1 MSVPT
6 PDVESLVNKYKEA
19 REYRSLIE
27 KKLQDL
33 TARIK
38 DIEMN
43 AAPKEAEKK
52 EEKKEDEQGSTEPF
66 NGSSDALH
74 TLFVIAFMLI
84 RLSNQKNLGK
94 PSAIKLHN
102 YYKYFVKIIDIY
114 EYMLILGHTMGY
126 PDSKVKEDEKEEQ
139 PEQEQGKQEKQS
151 GGDNLQ
157 EAEAKLIP
165 SGPSTPIKEDPNFL
179 RELKAFHAYLF
190 MSVASNSTLKDI
202 LTNPVSESY
211 KKDPKYLS
219 ALTQKEDKILASK
232 EFLHIQD
239 QLFENLVNAFMILF
253 AKFEAIASIRSKS
266 LQAKEGELA
275 KLNENIAKFN
285 SLEES
290 IKDEDDKQENAEEQ
304 VRELEAIMKDGAV
317 PIKDA
322 KVLEDKATDLA
333 NDDELIKEDLVK
345 QSTDTDETTL
355 KKVYNSIKSLFKRKL
370 VAAKPPLAKPPA
382 AKPSVA
388 KPSAPIPTAPKS
400 INPEYPPVYPA
411 QNPGYPNPEYPPVYP
426 AQNPVYP
433 AQNPGYPNPEYPPV
447 YPAQNPGYPPVYPAQ
462 NPGYPPVYPAQN
474 PGYPPVYPAQ
484 NPDYPPQNLPS
495 DTPKPFN
502 APFGPPSDTPTPF
515 NAPFPPPKQ
524 PMLVGG
530 RLRRSRKI
538 NKAKVVKKTLRRSK
552 RR

>member
-126 PDSKVKEDEKEEQ
+126 PNNKEKGEQEKQ
-139 PEQEQGKQEKQS
+139 PEQEQGKQEKQEKQS
-151 GGDNLQ
+151 GGDDLQ
-157 EAEAKLIP
+157 DAEAKLIP

-317 PIKDA
+317 PIKDV

-355 KKVYNSIKSLFKRKL
+355 KKVYHSIKSLFKRKL
-370 VAAKPPLAKPPA
+370 VAAKPSAAKPPVV
-382 AKPSVA
+382 KPSVA
-388 KPSAPIPTAPKS
+388 KPSALIPSAPIPSAPKS
-400 INPEYPPVYPA
+400 INPEYP
-411 QNPGYPNPEYPPVYP
+411 
-426 AQNPVYP
+426 PVYP

-474 PGYPPVYPAQ
+474 PEYPPVYPAQ
-484 NPDYPPQNLPS
+484 NPDYPPQNLSS